1 MKKVAVSLH
10 ATDNFDPII
19 FNELKGLD
27 YIHVDVMDGEFVEN
41 KQNNLNIFKLLKEH
55 YDIPII
61 SHLMVNN
68 PLVYIDKII
77 DYIDVFVFHYESK
90 GDKEAIINK
99 IKKHNKKVGIAINPD
114 TNLPKILPY
123 LNKIDIILIMSVY
136 PGWSGQK
143 FIWEIPD
150 KINLLLAYRQKN
162 KLKFKIDVDGGVNP
176 ENAKLIN
183 ADILTSASAIL
194 NAEDPNLVIHL
205 LKVSEEFEK

>member
-10 ATDNFDPII
+10 ATDNFDPITI
-19 FNELKGLD
+19 KDLKGLD

-41 KQNNLNIFKLLKEH
+41 KQNNLNIFKILKET

-68 PLVYIDKII
+68 PLVYIDKVI

-136 PGWSGQK
+136 PGWSGQE
-143 FIWEIPD
+143 FIRETSD
-150 KINLLLAYRQKN
+150 KINLLFTYRYQN
-162 KLKFKIDVDGGVNP
+162 KLDFEIDVDGGVNP
-176 ENAKLIN
+176 ENAKLLN

-194 NAEDPNLVIHL
+194 KADDPNLIIQL
-205 LKVSEEFEK
+205 LKTS